1 MKPIN
6 KLTVDLLTEK
16 YVNNGTLESKFKE
29 LFDRITVIHGDMFT
43 ESMIMELESGTNWN
57 DGNPALALYSEV
69 MDSLKDERVFRNWI
83 KGVTSDT
90 ITDVEK
96 VTKTIAEATKELE
109 ESTNTEEVSVSDYVD
124 ILSLPKILLVGVK
137 PEAKDDFFKLT
148 YKKLNLVKTVRDL
161 GVIFDIP
168 LKIRELKEYVDVLWL
183 TLEDINKETEIEKQ
197 TLKKYKHE
205 VCLDLMYPLK
215 EKLLEKSQSGKIKR
229 EESKDIYIKFRR
241 ELPDIARNLTNLGF
255 ISIFENVNYYDKWVI
270 KETDKV

>member
-29 LFDRITVIHGDMFT
+29 LFDRITVIHGDMFA
-43 ESMIMELESGTNWN
+43 ESMIMELEYGTNWN
-57 DGNPALALYSEV
+57 DGNNV
-69 MDSLKDERVFRNWI
+69 NIKRVNQKTKDI
-83 KGVTSDT
+83 VTD
-90 ITDVEK
+90 
-96 VTKTIAEATKELE
+96 
-109 ESTNTEEVSVSDYVD
+109 TEEVSVSDYVD

-148 YKKLNLVKTVRDL
+148 YKKLNLVKIVRDL

-168 LKIRELKEYVDVLWL
+168 LKIRELKEYIDVLWL

-215 EKLLEKSQSGKIKR
+215 EKLLEESQSGKIKR